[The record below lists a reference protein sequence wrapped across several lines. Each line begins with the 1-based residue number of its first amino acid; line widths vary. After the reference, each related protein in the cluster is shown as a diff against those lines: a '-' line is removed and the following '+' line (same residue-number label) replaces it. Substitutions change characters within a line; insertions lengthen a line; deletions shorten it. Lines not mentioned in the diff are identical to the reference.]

1 MSYRVPDSDDEAIM
15 DGDFVVPPKMKQ
27 KRVETSLQRWIK
39 ELSIL
44 LKDEQKKVNHL
55 LYGDDA
61 SSIRYYSSKRRR
73 NTSRNL
79 RCPETK
85 SECPR
90 CGSPV
95 PKQAMLMY

>member
-1 MSYRVPDSDDEAIM
+1 VPDSDDEAIM
-15 DGDFVVPPKMKQ
+15 DRDFVAPPKMKQ
-27 KRVETSLQRWIK
+27 KRIETNLQRWIK

-44 LKDEQKKVNHL
+44 LKDEQKKVNYL

-61 SSIRYYSSKRRR
+61 SSICYCSLKRRR

-90 CGSPV
+90 CGSSV
-95 PKQAMLMY
+95 RKQAMLMY